1 MSENLSRYITALE
14 TSKKLNKGASDAADV
29 LIGNY
34 RSGIGGGCGMPP
46 GGNAGP
52 AGSTHSGQ
60 MMSFGQTA
68 AHGGAPTAAV
78 GTPVYG
84 PCPPEFLCD
93 CDLIGY
99 STIGLAD
106 PNIPLQ
112 DRTAAVG
119 PFTAVV
125 TDFDAVALQAVA
137 VWYTAFEAA
146 GPQLIANP
154 VVEVPVNL
162 VDVRVGGNSQLR
174 ARGTLNALNS
184 GAFAATR
191 EPVCDDWAPFRSQNG
206 QELFLDFENPVAGTN
221 IHIVV
226 VLWCNILQ

>member
-1 MSENLSRYITALE
+1 MSENLNAYIKALE

-34 RSGIGGGCGMPP
+34 RSGIGGGCGTPP
-46 GGNAGP
+46 HGGGP
-52 AGSTHSGQ
+52 AGSYPAAAPP
-60 MMSFGQTA
+60 MSFGQTSPA
-68 AHGGAPTAAV
+68 GGAPTAAV

-112 DRTAAVG
+112 DRTVAGNA
-119 PFTAVV
+119 FQAVV